1 MAVAETGKKAKVDAG
16 IVKSG
21 SAKGDEFAD
30 FSFKEGNTA
39 VLRLQDIFVQEKGK
53 DALKRL
59 EEQPAP
65 AQPKVKGGAKGKKKA
80 ASKSAAKEKKTIGKK
95 AAESADV
102 RKSVDKILKYTPN
115 KSSSRKE
122 TP

>member
-1 MAVAETGKKAKVDAG
+1 M
-16 IVKSG
+16 
-21 SAKGDEFAD
+21 
-30 FSFKEGNTA
+30 
-39 VLRLQDIFVQEKGK
+39 RLQDIFVQEKGK

-59 EEQPAP
+59 EESQTAV

-80 ASKSAAKEKKTIGKK
+80 ASKSAAKKTVGKK
-95 AAESADV
+95 STESADV

-122 TP
+122 TPQKSASVPPTTTSAAKKSTTGGKK